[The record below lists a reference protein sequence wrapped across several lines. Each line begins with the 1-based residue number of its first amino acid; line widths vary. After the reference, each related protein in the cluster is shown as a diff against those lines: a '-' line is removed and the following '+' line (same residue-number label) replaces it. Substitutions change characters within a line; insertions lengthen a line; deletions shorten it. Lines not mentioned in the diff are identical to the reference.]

1 MNSSKQFR
9 SCCNR
14 PASQSI
20 QFCFGLKKSVTSS
33 LPWTHRAV
41 ALVLCDADPVQ
52 IKAMRASKSAAALIL
67 GGSKPELLGAS
78 VFGGLCNY
86 KVASSSCGFKI
97 FSNTEPFVVFS
108 TNHFGSLLSRSVLR
122 PISLAAV
129 SPFILQ
135 KYVGKKTGVHG
146 DQERGR
152 PITYSC
158 KIHTMNI

>member
-1 MNSSKQFR
+1 M
-9 SCCNR
+9 
-14 PASQSI
+14 
-20 QFCFGLKKSVTSS
+20 
-33 LPWTHRAV
+33 
-41 ALVLCDADPVQ
+41 LCDADPVQ

-97 FSNTEPFVVFS
+97 FSNTEPFVFFS

-135 KYVGKKTGVHG
+135 KYVVKKTGVHG

-158 KIHTMNI
+158 KIHDSHDEHLTSNDSCALNHSFSKHLDLSQSEGWHQ